1 LRGVEEPQ
9 AGIIDDAALQIRI
22 VVVGLEHKEFG
33 ASGSVHGVSSFG
45 REREALRDGK
55 RRVSDKFMAAI
66 VTFKWLNQLSG
77 TSELAV
83 QATTTLLQLKN
94 SGGMDG

>member
-1 LRGVEEPQ
+1 MLLCRF
-9 AGIIDDAALQIRI
+9 
-22 VVVGLEHKEFG
+22 GL
-33 ASGSVHGVSSFG
+33 VHGVSSFG

-66 VTFKWLNQLSG
+66 VTLKWLNQLSG
-77 TSELAV
+77 TSGLAV

-94 SGGMDG
+94 S